1 MPPEDQ
7 DIFTKIEDDFKRHRS
22 SVLRLLL
29 VGGFLCILAGISSFQ
44 MEQRV
49 HATGIVLRDEEFI
62 IFSQSNDLISRI
74 EIEEGDEVEKGD
86 LLVVLDDSD
95 INLKLLE
102 LRHQLQILISEL
114 AQNKLSIAEFD
125 VRPGNGDLLNVEERL
140 DLLNEM
146 AEIRQEYVSSL
157 KKLRDQNAVPQAQYA
172 EERAQLLQLEL
183 DRSDAK
189 LQAEWV
195 KEGVLGIE
203 KESLLEEGNRLEQQ
217 VILLREQI
225 SISEKLKNRLLIH
238 APIGGRIT
246 ELKYPYAGMTLAK
259 GEPLLKISNSKS
271 KYVVEAEVGERNFDL
286 IQEGTEVRME
296 SRVFDSILEG
306 FIMGS
311 VTQVDPQGR
320 FDIYLEEDGP
330 TFDVEIQV
338 SYTPHPLILGSRL
351 DVYFLI
357 GKRSIFK
364 SLFDLPESP
373 REAG

>member
-1 MPPEDQ
+1 MPVEHE

-29 VGGFLCILAGISSFQ
+29 VGGLLCILAGVSFFQ

-49 HATGIVLRDEEFI
+49 YATGIVLRDEEFI
-62 IFSQSNDLISRI
+62 IFSQSNGLISRI
-74 EIEEGDEVEKGD
+74 DIEEGDNVEEGD
-86 LLVVLDDSD
+86 LLAILDDSD

-102 LRHQLQILISEL
+102 LRHQLQILVSEL
-114 AQNKLSIAEFD
+114 AQNKLAIAEFD
-125 VRPGNGDLLNVEERL
+125 VRPGNGNLLNAGERL

-146 AEIRQEYVSSL
+146 TEIRTEYVNSL

-183 DRSDAK
+183 DRSDAQ

-195 KEGVLGIE
+195 KEGVLDIE
-203 KESLLEEGNRLEQQ
+203 KKSLLEEGNRLANQA
-217 VILLREQI
+217 VLLRKQI
-225 SISEKLKNRLLIH
+225 SISENLKNRLHIR

-259 GEPLLKISNSKS
+259 GEPLLKISNSNS

-286 IQEGTEVRME
+286 IEEGTPVRME

-320 FDIYLEEDGP
+320 FEMYVEEAGP
-330 TFDVEIQV
+330 TFDVEIEV
-338 SYTPHPLILGSRL
+338 SYTPHPLILGSRI

-357 GKRSIFK
+357 GKRSIIK
-364 SLFDLPESP
+364 TLFDIPESP
-373 REAG
+373 RRAG